1 MKNRTKRVAI
11 CLIAL
16 PLSLA
21 AQTAPAPTSPS
32 AATAAPVS
40 NPATNSPA
48 DLPGRGL
55 AQHDF
60 LYCGEWNFNEP
71 EQTIWIIRGGKVA
84 WSYSIPFH
92 ITFDGK
98 PDFQELGDCTQ
109 LSNGNIVFST
119 RRGASEITMDKKIV
133 WHRDTPADTE
143 LHSIQ
148 PIGLDRV
155 LITQNGNLPDGP
167 AKLMIINTK
176 TGVTEKEIAIP
187 VGHAA
192 NVHPQIRR
200 VRMLAS
206 GTFLVAHMD
215 WDKVSEY
222 DDKGK
227 EVWSCATPEPWSAQ
241 RLANGNTLV
250 TGNYSGYVREITP
263 KCETVWNFDR
273 SEMPG
278 YFIGYV
284 QDAVRLANGDTIF
297 SNWTASKVKPEDWR
311 TTAQLI
317 EVTPGKKIVW
327 ALRQW
332 DGPNLGPASGIQVLD
347 KK

>member
-48 DLPGRGL
+48 ELPGRGL

-109 LSNGNIVFST
+109 LSSGNIVF
-119 RRGASEITMDKKIV
+119 
-133 WHRDTPADTE
+133 
-143 LHSIQ
+143 
-148 PIGLDRV
+148 
-155 LITQNGNLPDGP
+155 
-167 AKLMIINTK
+167 
-176 TGVTEKEIAIP
+176 
-187 VGHAA
+187 
-192 NVHPQIRR
+192 
-200 VRMLAS
+200 
-206 GTFLVAHMD
+206 
-215 WDKVSEY
+215 
-222 DDKGK
+222 
-227 EVWSCATPEPWSAQ
+227 
-241 RLANGNTLV
+241 
-250 TGNYSGYVREITP
+250 
-263 KCETVWNFDR
+263 
-273 SEMPG
+273 
-278 YFIGYV
+278 
-284 QDAVRLANGDTIF
+284 
-297 SNWTASKVKPEDWR
+297 
-311 TTAQLI
+311 
-317 EVTPGKKIVW
+317 
-327 ALRQW
+327 
-332 DGPNLGPASGIQVLD
+332 
-347 KK
+347 